1 MRLVK
6 WLLVF
11 GVMFA
16 ILLFGIKFGTSN
28 NQTVSLRIPGGWETQ
43 DVELWQLVLISAG
56 VGAAVAFLIF
66 LVELVSL
73 EASRQKLN
81 RRVKALE
88 RELTALR
95 NLPLSDK
102 PAIERPRTAP
112 GAGPPAV
119 APPPAAQPKDAS
131 S

>member
-11 GVMFA
+11 GIMFA

-28 NQTVSLRIPGGWETQ
+28 NQTVSLHIPGGWETQ
-43 DVELWQLVLISAG
+43 DVELWQLVLISSG
-56 VGAAVAFLIF
+56 IGAAVAFLIF

-102 PAIERPRTAP
+102 PLIDRSPRIPPAP
-112 GAGPPAV
+112 GPAP
-119 APPPAAQPKDAS
+119 APDTS
-131 S
+131 SDL